1 MEISSDVVAMRLLGS
16 VQAFISMVLLL
27 RQTNTKSVLYKM
39 SAKCMME
46 ITFVS
51 AIMAR
56 AIETAQNHVSCS
68 TLLLIIQTFL
78 RSLMSLDIY
87 NASCTGRLT
96 FWWLWQVARCLSV
109 LFYFTPR
116 LLSACSQ
123 MSRILSGNRDLESL
137 DREASAGEETGEVE
151 DAGVL

>member
-96 FWWLWQVARCLSV
+96 F
-109 LFYFTPR
+109 
-116 LLSACSQ
+116 
-123 MSRILSGNRDLESL
+123 
-137 DREASAGEETGEVE
+137 
-151 DAGVL
+151 